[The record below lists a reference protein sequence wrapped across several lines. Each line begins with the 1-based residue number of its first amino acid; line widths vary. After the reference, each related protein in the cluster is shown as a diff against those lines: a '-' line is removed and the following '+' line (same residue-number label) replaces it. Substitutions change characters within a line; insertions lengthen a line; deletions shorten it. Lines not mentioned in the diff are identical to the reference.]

1 MLGTMMLRA
10 GLLAESQIGAA
21 QAHAAERQFSFVEA
35 VLELRLADE
44 DAIVA
49 FMQSRLMIPAVR
61 PAILERATLEVI
73 SRIPI
78 DMAWRYLAVP
88 VSLDA
93 LGNLTVAMA
102 DPTNVDAVD
111 AIASQTG
118 TYVVRA
124 VAPLSALV
132 GELERRVGSRQE
144 VLDPGATLTDI
155 PQSQLGDMSRGPT
168 LSDSAPARASQPLA
182 FDPASTMVGMPTV
195 DDVRSP
201 AHTPRPGGRG
211 RIHQERD
218 TGAHPVIPPG
228 PTEIQSGPPPESRAP
243 SHTPWRP
250 PLSEQESEPTPLSP
264 EAFAAVAPR
273 LVAAASR
280 DDLIRILL
288 DFLGAG
294 FDRVILFVH
303 SRGEV
308 RGHDCRGEDL
318 MAEAVRQVRI
328 PTGQDSVFARV
339 IREQRPH
346 FGRWPMTDPID
357 QAFAGAMGELSGNVL
372 MFPVSLGST
381 VPLLV
386 FAHGARNPVDP
397 RSIQELATGTAQAL
411 QRLIARRRGTTG
423 H

>member
-10 GLLAESQIGAA
+10 GLLAESQVGAA
-21 QAHAAERQFSFVEA
+21 QALAAERQFSFVEA
-35 VLELRLADE
+35 VLELSLADE

-61 PAILERATLEVI
+61 PAILERATIEVI
-73 SRIPI
+73 SRIPLA
-78 DMAWRYLAVP
+78 MAWRFLAVP

-102 DPTNVDAVD
+102 DPTNADAVD
-111 AIASQTG
+111 AIAAQTG

-132 GELERRVGSRQE
+132 GELERRGGSRQQ

-155 PQSQLGDMSRGPT
+155 PPSALGDVSRGPT
-168 LSDSAPARASQPLA
+168 LPDGAPASAGQPA
-182 FDPASTMVGMPTV
+182 FNPADTMVGMPTV
-195 DDVRSP
+195 DHVRSP
-201 AHTPRPGGRG
+201 AHTPRPGTRG
-211 RIHQERD
+211 RIQQERD

-228 PTEIQSGPPPESRAP
+228 AAAIQSGPAPDSRAP
-243 SHTPWRP
+243 SHTPWQP
-250 PLSEQESEPTPLSP
+250 PLSEQSSEPTPLSP

-273 LVAAASR
+273 LVSAASR

-294 FDRVILFVH
+294 FARVILFVH

-328 PTGQDSVFARV
+328 PTGHDSVFARV

-346 FGRWPMTDPID
+346 FGRWPLTDPID
-357 QAFAGAMGELSGNVL
+357 QAFAGAMGELPGNVL
-372 MFPVSLGST
+372 MFPVSVGSS

-411 QRLIARRRGTTG
+411 QRLIARRRSTTG

>member
-1 MLGTMMLRA
+1 MMLRA
-10 GLLAESQIGAA
+10 GLLAESQVGAA
-21 QAHAAERQFSFVEA
+21 QAHARERQFSFVEA
-35 VLELRLADE
+35 VLEIGLVDE
-44 DAIVA
+44 DSIVA

-61 PAILERATLEVI
+61 PAILERATPEVI
-73 SRIPI
+73 ARIPI
-78 DMAWRYLAVP
+78 DMAWRFLAVP

-111 AIASQTG
+111 AIAARTG

-124 VAPLSALV
+124 VAPLSALA
-132 GELERRVGSRQE
+132 GELERRFGTRRE
-144 VLDPGATLTDI
+144 VLDPGATLTSIDKA
-155 PQSQLGDMSRGPT
+155 QLGELERGPT
-168 LSDSAPARASQPLA
+168 LRDGPPARDQRPAPA
-182 FDPASTMVGMPTV
+182 FDPADTMVGMPTV
-195 DDVRSP
+195 DRVRTP
-201 AHTPRPGGRG
+201 AHTPRPGSRG

-218 TGAHPVIPPG
+218 TGAHPVIPPADD
-228 PTEIQSGPPPESRAP
+228 RAP
-243 SHTPWRP
+243 SHTPWQP

-264 EAFAAVAPR
+264 DAFAAVAPR
-273 LVAAASR
+273 LVAAGDR

-294 FDRVILFVH
+294 FARVILFVH

-346 FGRWPMTDPID
+346 FGRWPTTDPID
-357 QAFAGAMGELSGNVL
+357 QAFAGAMGDLPGNVL
-372 MFPVSLGST
+372 VFPVSLGTT

-411 QRLIARRRGTTG
+411 QRLIARRRSTTG